1 MLTIQWRPVLNAL
14 TTPTSYRIQPVPR
27 STDGYDEMAVDIS
40 TEQPIY
46 SEETIKGLAPL
57 MMQWIQRR
65 LINGSQVTLPDAF
78 NFHISVTGRLNSPD
92 APLPE
97 GNDQL
102 QVNVRVSQPFVK
114 EIRHQARL
122 ERLPATEKAPV
133 ISSTEDT
140 LLKLNDVLN
149 PAGVLLLIGT
159 DLASDPHSLGS
170 VEIEGTRNGSAVQTR
185 LLRIEPSEIMLMP
198 DIPTQDNPWNNEYTV
213 TVNAR
218 YTAHGT
224 LRTDTYSRKLRT
236 PLLIQGLSPETPETG
251 PGILTGDAAAPL
263 ARLSSGTASASEVLR
278 IQALVDSRTGQ
289 LSLRL
294 LDMQEGGME
303 GAAVE
308 ATEENEYVL
317 PGFSGSAVQSLTVT
331 VENLADLISLT
342 RDNYSGRLVDVL
354 DIRMA

>member
-1 MLTIQWRPVLNAL
+1 MLTILWRPVQNAL
-14 TTPTSYRIQPVPR
+14 TTPKSYRIQPVPR
-27 STDGYDEMAVDIS
+27 STDGYDEMATDIS
-40 TEQPIY
+40 AEQPIY

-57 MMQWIQRR
+57 IMKWIQRR

-78 NFHISVTGRLNSPD
+78 NFHVSVTGRLNSPD
-92 APLPE
+92 DPLPD

-114 EIRHQARL
+114 EIRHQAKF

-149 PAGVLLLIGT
+149 PAGVLLLTGT

-198 DIPTQDNPWNNEYTV
+198 DIPAQDNPWNNEYTV

-218 YTAHGT
+218 YSEHGT
-224 LRTDTYSRKLRT
+224 LRIGTYSRKLRT
-236 PLLIQGLSPETPETG
+236 PLLIQGLSPETG
-251 PGILTGDAAAPL
+251 LGILTGDGAEPL
-263 ARLSSGTASASEVLR
+263 VRLSSVTASASDVLR

-289 LSLRL
+289 LTLRL

-308 ATEENEYVL
+308 ATTESEYVL

-331 VENLADLISLT
+331 VENLADLTSLT

-354 DIRMA
+354 NIRVA

>member
-1 MLTIQWRPVLNAL
+1 MLTILWRPVQNAL
-14 TTPTSYRIQPVPR
+14 TTPKSYRIQAVSR
-27 STDGYDEMAVDIS
+27 STDGYDEMATDIS
-40 TEQPIY
+40 AEQPIY

-57 MMQWIQRR
+57 IMQWIQRR

-78 NFHISVTGRLNSPD
+78 NFHVSFTGRLDSPD

-97 GNDQL
+97 GNDLL

-122 ERLPATEKAPV
+122 ERLPATEKAPM

-149 PAGVLLLIGT
+149 PSGVLLLTGT
-159 DLASDPHSLGS
+159 DLASDPHSVGS

-185 LLRIEPSEIMLMP
+185 LLRIEPSEMMLMP
-198 DIPTQDNPWNNEYTV
+198 DIPAQDNPWNNEYMV

-218 YTAHGT
+218 YTEHGT
-224 LRTDTYSRKLRT
+224 LRTGTCSRKLRT
-236 PLLIQGLSPETPETG
+236 PLIVTNLGHPNQETG
-251 PGILTGDAAAPL
+251 ILSGDETSPL
-263 ARLSSGTASASEVLR
+263 VNVTDGTASANELLR
-278 IQALVDSRTGQ
+278 IQALIDSRTGQ
-289 LSLRL
+289 LTLRL

-308 ATEENEYVL
+308 ATAESEYVL
-317 PGFSGSAVQSLTVT
+317 SGFSGSAVQSLTVS

-342 RDNYSGRLVDVL
+342 RDNYSGRLVDIL
-354 DIRMA
+354 DIRTV

>member
-14 TTPTSYRIQPVPR
+14 TTPKSYRIQAVPR
-27 STDGYDEMAVDIS
+27 STDGYDEMAADIS
-40 TEQPIY
+40 AEQPIY
-46 SEETIKGLAPL
+46 SEETVKGLAPL
-57 MMQWIQRR
+57 IMKWIQRR

-78 NFHISVTGRLNSPD
+78 NFHVSFTGRLDSPD

-97 GNDQL
+97 GNDLL

-122 ERLPATEKAPV
+122 ERLPTTEKAPV

-149 PAGVLLLIGT
+149 PSGVLLLTGT

-185 LLRIEPSEIMLMP
+185 LLQIEPSEIMLMP
-198 DIPTQDNPWNNEYTV
+198 DIPAQDNPWNNEYTV

-218 YTAHGT
+218 YSEHGT
-224 LRTDTYSRKLRT
+224 LRTGTCSRKLRT
-236 PLLIQGLSPETPETG
+236 PLIVTNLGHPNQETG
-251 PGILTGDAAAPL
+251 ILSGDEAGPL
-263 ARLSSGTASASEVLR
+263 VNVTDGTVSADELLR
-278 IQALVDSRTGQ
+278 IQALIDSRTGQ
-289 LSLRL
+289 LTLRL
-294 LDMQEGGME
+294 LDMQEGGRE

-308 ATEENEYVL
+308 ATAESEYVL

-331 VENLADLISLT
+331 VENFADLISLT
-342 RDNYSGRLVDVL
+342 RDNYSGRLVDIL
-354 DIRMA
+354 DIRTV